1 MTKTEL
7 INILTQK
14 IAEGQTLATLYITAF
29 TVYMTISGALL
40 KFTFDALKEDRK
52 EIQSA
57 LSSIGAVISII
68 YVLACILMYIVSHF
82 LSNDIYALNKQ
93 LEEPLVSP
101 QMLFLKFT
109 TIVTGVFTSFAIY
122 GWIFV
127 IRKMVNDKNKSRSQ
141 IISLK

>member
-52 EIQSA
+52 ERK
-57 LSSIGAVISII
+57 IS
-68 YVLACILMYIVSHF
+68 
-82 LSNDIYALNKQ
+82 
-93 LEEPLVSP
+93 
-101 QMLFLKFT
+101 
-109 TIVTGVFTSFAIY
+109 
-122 GWIFV
+122 
-127 IRKMVNDKNKSRSQ
+127 RR
-141 IISLK
+141 

>member
-29 TVYMTISGALL
+29 TVYLTISGALL

-52 EIQSA
+52 QIQLA
-57 LSSIGAVISII
+57 LSYIGAGTSII
-68 YVLACILMYIVSHF
+68 YVLACLLMYIVSYF

-101 QMLFLKFT
+101 QMLF
-109 TIVTGVFTSFAIY
+109 
-122 GWIFV
+122 
-127 IRKMVNDKNKSRSQ
+127 
-141 IISLK
+141 

>member
-29 TVYMTISGALL
+29 TVYMPISGALL

-52 EIQSA
+52 QIQLA
-57 LSSIGAVISII
+57 LSYYRSRYII
-68 YVLACILMYIVSHF
+68 YALACVLMYIVSYF

-93 LEEPLVSP
+93 PEEPLVSP

-109 TIVTGVFTSFAIY
+109 TIVTGVFTFFALY